1 MTRNAMFALTA
12 APIVAIASSTL
23 AGAIPSPYVI
33 DFFPDSTQINNT
45 IQLVFFGPGNA
56 PNAAVGYEIT
66 NVRLNIEFTTAST
79 FQAENLLINLIANS
93 GTTFISVSGADL
105 GWSGQGTFNS
115 DVNFTDL
122 NGIIGPGLWSFEVQS
137 VDPVGPGPI
146 FAYSGSF
153 SSDTRFEVSLIP
165 APGTFALI
173 GGAAAVGL
181 RRRRR

>member
-79 FQAENLLINLIANS
+79 FH
-93 GTTFISVSGADL
+93 
-105 GWSGQGTFNS
+105 
-115 DVNFTDL
+115 
-122 NGIIGPGLWSFEVQS
+122 
-137 VDPVGPGPI
+137 
-146 FAYSGSF
+146 
-153 SSDTRFEVSLIP
+153 
-165 APGTFALI
+165 
-173 GGAAAVGL
+173 
-181 RRRRR
+181 RRRTC

>member
-1 MTRNAMFALTA
+1 MPAPGLALTA
-12 APIVAIASSTL
+12 LLALTTPAF

-33 DFFPDSTQINNT
+33 DFFPDDTQINNT
-45 IQLVFFGPGNA
+45 VQLVFFGPGNL

-66 NVRLNIEFTTAST
+66 NVRLNIEFTTAGD

-105 GWSGQGTFNS
+105 GWSGQGTFS
-115 DVNFTDL
+115 EDLNFSDL
-122 NGIIGPGLWSFEVQS
+122 NGIIGPGLWNFELQS
-137 VDPVGPGPI
+137 VDPVGPGI

-153 SSDTRFEVSLIP
+153 SPDTRFEVSLIP
-165 APGTFALI
+165 APGVAAMI
-173 GGAAAVGL
+173 APGAMVLA